1 MLEVL
6 QRQLGLR
13 SVVRP
18 RPQVLRRESL
28 ALAVVPEDAVD
39 PRWWSPAVVV
49 QEVLGL
55 PVAAAL
61 LESPPQSLALV
72 LVLQAPQAAALVPHE
87 GLLLLPRPPHEP

>member
-49 QEVLGL
+49 QGL